1 MQMYLFSLRNQ
12 KVPGFRFFSLYLK
25 NKTDIKMKR
34 TLLSALFLLLTV
46 AGFACTNLI
55 VGKKASVDG
64 SVMCTY
70 NCDGFGFA
78 QPLSWYAP
86 GRHAP
91 GEMIAIRGFGPFA
104 REPRYVAQADYTY
117 GVVGLMNENQVTI
130 VETTW
135 DGRRELVNPEGYL
148 DYFTLMDLALQRSAS
163 AREAIKVINDLVQE
177 YGYNSTGENL
187 TICDKDEAWI
197 MEIIGKGK
205 DRKGAVWVAMR
216 LPDDCITAYANASR
230 IRQFPQAKKADK
242 KLGFCVVEGECMY
255 SADVISFAREMGYFD
270 GKDADFSFREAYGP
284 LDFSAIRY
292 CEARVWSFFRHHY
305 DKDVM
310 DSYLPFINGQ
320 TDVIDHLPLWIK
332 PDAPLSVRDLM
343 NDMRDH
349 YEGTALD
356 MTADVSAGP
365 WASPYRNQP
374 VNFKDSEGTAMFRER
389 PIGCQQSGMTMVCQM
404 RSFLPDEV
412 GGVTYFNMDDATMVA
427 YVPVYC
433 SISRIPEPFRRE
445 NNNIREFST
454 ESAFWMNNFVAN
466 MVYPRWSAM
475 IGDLREAQSELEDF
489 YAEDQKA
496 VEQQIADMTHLDRV
510 NFLTR
515 KTEEYTDKM
524 MKRWDKLAKLLI
536 VKHNDQIMQPSENGV
551 IVPGRRSSPAYAP
564 AFIDAVHAQTGDR
577 YVKPETK

>member
-1 MQMYLFSLRNQ
+1 
-12 KVPGFRFFSLYLK
+12 
-25 NKTDIKMKR
+25 MKKFI
-34 TLLSALFLLLTV
+34 LSAALSLLTV
-46 AGFACTNLI
+46 ASFACTNLI

-78 QPLSWYAP
+78 SPLTYSVP
-86 GRHAP
+86 GRHAA
-91 GEMIAIRGFGPFA
+91 GEQIPIRGFGPSGNG
-104 REPRYVAQADYTY
+104 RYVAQVDYTY

-135 DGRRELVNPEGYL
+135 DGREELRNPDGLL
-148 DYFTLMDLALQRSAS
+148 DYFTLMGIALQRSTN
-163 AREAIKVINDLVQE
+163 AREAIAVIHQLVQE
-177 YGYNSTGENL
+177 YGYNSTGENFVVA
-187 TICDKDEAWI
+187 DKDEAWI
-197 MEIIGKGK
+197 MEIIGKGPEQ
-205 DRKGAVWVAMR
+205 KGAVWVALR
-216 LPDDCITAYANASR
+216 VPDDCICAYANSSR

-242 KLGFCVVEGECMY
+242 KLGFCIVEGECMY
-255 SADVISFAREMGYFD
+255 SADVISFAREKGYYE
-270 GKDADFSFREAYGP
+270 GPDADFSFREAYGP

-305 DKDVM
+305 DTAEI

-332 PDAPLSVRDLM
+332 PDKPLSVRDLM

-374 VNFKDSEGTAMFRER
+374 VNYKSSDGTDMFRER

-404 RSFLPDEV
+404 RDWLPDAV
-412 GGVTYFNMDDATMVA
+412 GGVTYFNMDDASMVA

-433 SISRIPEPFRRE
+433 GIDRIPDPFRRE
-445 NNNIREFST
+445 NNDIREFST

-466 MVYPRWSAM
+466 MVYPRYSAM

-489 YAEDQKA
+489 YAEDQKT
-496 VEQQIADMTHLDRV
+496 VETEAPKLTAGEMTEY
-510 NFLTR
+510 LTR
-515 KTEEYTDKM
+515 KTLDYTDMM

-551 IVPGRRSSPAYAP
+551 VVAGRRTSPAYAP
-564 AFIDAVHAQTGDR
+564 AFIDAVKSETGDR
-577 YVKPETK
+577 YVKPAE

>member
-1 MQMYLFSLRNQ
+1 
-12 KVPGFRFFSLYLK
+12 
-25 NKTDIKMKR
+25 MKK
-34 TLLSALFLLLTV
+34 LILSAILLCAAV
-46 AGFACTNLI
+46 ASFACTNLI
-55 VGKKASVDG
+55 VARKASVDG

-78 QPLSWYAP
+78 SSLSISLP
-86 GRHAP
+86 GRHTD
-91 GEMIAIRGFGPFA
+91 GEQIAIRGWGPQPA
-104 REPRYVAQADYTY
+104 GRYVAEAPYTY

-135 DGRRELVNPEGYL
+135 DGRRELMNRDGFL
-148 DYFTLMDLALQRSAS
+148 DYFTLMNLALQRSTT
-163 AREAIKVINDLVQE
+163 AREAIVTMHELVQE
-177 YGYNSTGENL
+177 YGYNATGESFAV
-187 TICDKDEAWI
+187 CDKEEAWI
-197 MEIIGKGK
+197 MELIGKGPG
-205 DRKGAVWVAMR
+205 RKGAVWVALR
-216 LPDDCITAYANASR
+216 VPDDCICAYANASR
-230 IRQFPQAKKADK
+230 IRQFPQVRKPDK
-242 KLGFCVVEGECMY
+242 KKTYCEIPGECMY
-255 SADVISFAREMGYFD
+255 ARDVVSFAREMGYYS
-270 GKDADFSFREAYGP
+270 GSDADFSFREAYGP

-305 DKDVM
+305 DTAEM
-310 DSYLPFINGQ
+310 DAYLPFINGR
-320 TDVIDHLPLWIK
+320 TDICDHLPLWIK
-332 PDAPLSVRDLM
+332 PNALLSVRDLM

-374 VNFKDSEGTAMFRER
+374 VNFFSSDSTAMFRER

-404 RSFLPDEV
+404 RDWLPDAV

-433 SISRIPEPFRRE
+433 GINRVPEPFRRE
-445 NNNIREFST
+445 NNDIREFST

-475 IGDLREAQSELEDF
+475 IGDLRDAQKELEDY

-496 VEQQIADMTHLDRV
+496 VEEQAARMTPGERTD
-510 NFLTR
+510 FLTR

-524 MKRWDKLAKLLI
+524 MKRWDRLAKFLI
-536 VKHNDQIMQPSENGV
+536 VKHNDQIAQPSENGV
-551 IVPGRRSSPAYAP
+551 FTRGRRTSPAYSP
-564 AFIDAVHAQTGDR
+564 AFIDAVKAQTGDR
-577 YVKPETK
+577 YVKPAEKK

>member
-1 MQMYLFSLRNQ
+1 
-12 KVPGFRFFSLYLK
+12 
-25 NKTDIKMKR
+25 MKKFI
-34 TLLSALFLLLTV
+34 LSAALSFLTV
-46 AGFACTNLI
+46 ASFACTNLI

-78 QPLSWYAP
+78 SPLTYSAP
-86 GRHAP
+86 GRHAA
-91 GEMIAIRGFGPFA
+91 GEQIPIRGFGPSGNG
-104 REPRYVAQADYTY
+104 RYVAQVDYTY

-135 DGRRELVNPEGYL
+135 DGREELRNPDGLL
-148 DYFTLMDLALQRSAS
+148 DYFTLMGIALQRSTN
-163 AREAIKVINDLVQE
+163 AREAIAVIHQLVQE
-177 YGYNSTGENL
+177 YGYNSTGENFVVA
-187 TICDKDEAWI
+187 DKDEAWI
-197 MEIIGKGK
+197 MEIIGKGPEQ
-205 DRKGAVWVAMR
+205 KGAVWVALR
-216 LPDDCITAYANASR
+216 VPDDCICAYANSSR
-230 IRQFPQAKKADK
+230 IRQFPQARKADK
-242 KLGFCVVEGECMY
+242 KLGFCIVEGESMY
-255 SADVISFAREMGYFD
+255 SADVISFAREKGYYE
-270 GKDADFSFREAYGP
+270 GPDADFSFREAYGP

-305 DKDVM
+305 DTAEI

-332 PDAPLSVRDLM
+332 PDKPLSVRDLM

-374 VNFKDSEGTAMFRER
+374 VNYKSSDGTDMFRER

-404 RSFLPDEV
+404 RDWLPDAV
-412 GGVTYFNMDDATMVA
+412 GGVTYFNMDDASMVA

-433 SISRIPEPFRRE
+433 GIDRIPDPFRRE
-445 NNNIREFST
+445 NNDIREFST

-466 MVYPRWSAM
+466 MVYPRYSAM

-489 YAEDQKA
+489 YAEDQKT
-496 VEQQIADMTHLDRV
+496 VEAEAPKLTAAERTEY
-510 NFLTR
+510 LTR
-515 KTEEYTDKM
+515 KTLDYTDMM

-551 IVPGRRSSPAYAP
+551 VVAGRRTSPAYAP
-564 AFIDAVHAQTGDR
+564 AFIDAVKSETGDR
-577 YVKPETK
+577 YVKPAE

>member
-1 MQMYLFSLRNQ
+1 
-12 KVPGFRFFSLYLK
+12 
-25 NKTDIKMKR
+25 MKKFI
-34 TLLSALFLLLTV
+34 LSAALSFLTV
-46 AGFACTNLI
+46 ASFACTNLI

-78 QPLSWYAP
+78 SPLTYSAP
-86 GRHAP
+86 GRHAA
-91 GEMIAIRGFGPFA
+91 GEQIPIRGFGPSGNG
-104 REPRYVAQADYTY
+104 RYVAQVDYTY

-135 DGRRELVNPEGYL
+135 DGREELRNPDGLL
-148 DYFTLMDLALQRSAS
+148 DYFTLMGIALQRSTN
-163 AREAIKVINDLVQE
+163 AREAIAVIHQLVQE
-177 YGYNSTGENL
+177 YGYNSTGENFVVA
-187 TICDKDEAWI
+187 DKDEAWI
-197 MEIIGKGK
+197 MEIIGKGPEQ
-205 DRKGAVWVAMR
+205 KGAVWVALR
-216 LPDDCITAYANASR
+216 VPDDCICAYANSSR

-242 KLGFCVVEGECMY
+242 KLGFCIVEGECMY
-255 SADVISFAREMGYFD
+255 SADVISFAREKGYYE
-270 GKDADFSFREAYGP
+270 GPDADFSFREAYGP

-305 DKDVM
+305 DTAEI

-332 PDAPLSVRDLM
+332 PDKPLSVRDLM

-374 VNFKDSEGTAMFRER
+374 VNYKSSDGTDMFRER

-404 RSFLPDEV
+404 RDWLPDAV
-412 GGVTYFNMDDATMVA
+412 GGVTYFNMDDASMVA

-433 SISRIPEPFRRE
+433 GIDRIPDPFRRE
-445 NNNIREFST
+445 NNDIREFST

-466 MVYPRWSAM
+466 MVYPRYSAM

-489 YAEDQKA
+489 YAEDQKT
-496 VEQQIADMTHLDRV
+496 VEAEAPKLTAAERTEY
-510 NFLTR
+510 LTR
-515 KTEEYTDKM
+515 KTLDYTDMM

-551 IVPGRRSSPAYAP
+551 VVAGRRTSPAYAP
-564 AFIDAVHAQTGDR
+564 AFIDAVKSETGDR
-577 YVKPETK
+577 YVKPAE

>member
-1 MQMYLFSLRNQ
+1 
-12 KVPGFRFFSLYLK
+12 
-25 NKTDIKMKR
+25 MKKLIVSVFL
-34 TLLSALFLLLTV
+34 TLVCV

-78 QPLSWYAP
+78 SPLTLYLP
-86 GRHAP
+86 GRHAD
-91 GEMIAIRGFGPFA
+91 GEQVSVRGFGPA
-104 REPRYVAQADYTY
+104 GNGSYVLQAPYTF
-117 GVVGLMNENQVTI
+117 GVAGLMNENQVTI

-135 DGRRELVNPEGYL
+135 DGREELRNPEGLL
-148 DYFTLMDLALQRSAS
+148 DYFTLMHLALQRSTT
-163 AREAIKVINDLVQE
+163 AREAIAVMDQLVRT
-177 YGYNSTGENL
+177 YGYNSTGESFAV
-187 TICDKDEAWI
+187 CDKEEAWI
-197 MEIIGKGK
+197 MEMIGKGPG
-205 DRKGAVWVAMR
+205 RKGAVWVALR
-216 LPDDCITAYANASR
+216 VPDDAICAYANSSR
-230 IRQFPQAKKADK
+230 IQQFPQARKADK
-242 KLGFCVVEGECMY
+242 KLGFCVVEDECMY
-255 SADVISFAREMGYFD
+255 SADVISFAREMGYYD
-270 GKDADFSFREAYGP
+270 GADGQFSFREAYGP

-305 DKDVM
+305 DTAEM
-310 DSYLPFINGQ
+310 DSYLPFLNGD
-320 TDVIDHLPLWIK
+320 TSRIDHLPLWIR

-374 VNFKDSEGTAMFRER
+374 VNFKSSDGTDMFRER

-404 RSFLPDEV
+404 RSWLPDEV
-412 GGVTYFNMDDATMVA
+412 GGVTYFNMDDASMVA

-433 SISRIPEPFRRE
+433 SINRIPEPFRRE
-445 NNNIREFST
+445 NNDIREFST

-466 MVYPRWSAM
+466 MVYPRYSAM
-475 IGDLREAQSELEDF
+475 IGDLREAQQELEDY
-489 YAEDQKA
+489 YAEDQKE
-496 VEQQIADMTHLDRV
+496 VEERVAAMNHGDRV
-510 NFLTR
+510 DFLTR

-524 MKRWDKLAKLLI
+524 MKRWDKLARLLI

-551 IVPGRRSSPAYAP
+551 VVSGRRSSPAYAP
-564 AFIDAVHAQTGDR
+564 AFVDAVKAQTGDR
-577 YVKPETK
+577 YVKPAE

>member
-1 MQMYLFSLRNQ
+1 
-12 KVPGFRFFSLYLK
+12 
-25 NKTDIKMKR
+25 MKKFI
-34 TLLSALFLLLTV
+34 LSAALSFLTV
-46 AGFACTNLI
+46 ASFACTNLI

-78 QPLSWYAP
+78 SPLTYSAP
-86 GRHAP
+86 GRHAA
-91 GEMIAIRGFGPFA
+91 GEQIPIRGFGPSGNG
-104 REPRYVAQADYTY
+104 RYVAQVDYTY

-135 DGRRELVNPEGYL
+135 DGREELRNPDGLL
-148 DYFTLMDLALQRSAS
+148 DYFTLMGIALQRSTN
-163 AREAIKVINDLVQE
+163 AREAIAVIHQLVQE
-177 YGYNSTGENL
+177 YGYNSTGENFVVA
-187 TICDKDEAWI
+187 DKDEAWI
-197 MEIIGKGK
+197 MEIIGKGPEQ
-205 DRKGAVWVAMR
+205 KGAVWVALR
-216 LPDDCITAYANASR
+216 VPDDCICAYANSSR
-230 IRQFPQAKKADK
+230 IRQFPQARKADK
-242 KLGFCVVEGECMY
+242 KLGFCIVEGECMY
-255 SADVISFAREMGYFD
+255 SADVISFAREKGYYE
-270 GKDADFSFREAYGP
+270 GPDADFSFREAYGP

-305 DKDVM
+305 DTAEI

-332 PDAPLSVRDLM
+332 PDKPLSVRDLM

-374 VNFKDSEGTAMFRER
+374 VNYKSSDGTDMFRER

-404 RSFLPDEV
+404 RDWLPDAV
-412 GGVTYFNMDDATMVA
+412 GGVTYFNMDDASMVA

-433 SISRIPEPFRRE
+433 GIDRIPDPFRRE
-445 NNNIREFST
+445 NNDIREFST

-466 MVYPRWSAM
+466 MVYPRYSAM

-489 YAEDQKA
+489 YAEDQKT
-496 VEQQIADMTHLDRV
+496 VETEAPKLTAGEMTEY
-510 NFLTR
+510 LTR
-515 KTEEYTDKM
+515 KTLDYTDMM

-551 IVPGRRSSPAYAP
+551 VVAGRRTSPAYAP
-564 AFIDAVHAQTGDR
+564 AFIDAVKSETGDR
-577 YVKPETK
+577 YVKPAE

>member
-1 MQMYLFSLRNQ
+1 
-12 KVPGFRFFSLYLK
+12 
-25 NKTDIKMKR
+25 MKKFI
-34 TLLSALFLLLTV
+34 LSAALSFLTV
-46 AGFACTNLI
+46 ASFACTNLI

-78 QPLSWYAP
+78 SPLTYSAP
-86 GRHAP
+86 GRHAA
-91 GEMIAIRGFGPFA
+91 GEQIPIRGFGPSGNG
-104 REPRYVAQADYTY
+104 RYVAQVDYTY

-135 DGRRELVNPEGYL
+135 DGREELRNPDGLL
-148 DYFTLMDLALQRSAS
+148 DYFTLMGIALQRSAN
-163 AREAIKVINDLVQE
+163 AREAIAVIHQLVQE
-177 YGYNSTGENL
+177 YGYNSTGENFVVA
-187 TICDKDEAWI
+187 DKDEAWI
-197 MEIIGKGK
+197 MEIIGKGPEQ
-205 DRKGAVWVAMR
+205 KGAVWVALR
-216 LPDDCITAYANASR
+216 VPDDCICAYANSSR

-242 KLGFCVVEGECMY
+242 KLGFCIVEGECMY
-255 SADVISFAREMGYFD
+255 SADVISFAREKGYYE
-270 GKDADFSFREAYGP
+270 GPDADFSFREAYGP

-305 DKDVM
+305 DTAEI

-332 PDAPLSVRDLM
+332 PDKPLSVRDLM

-374 VNFKDSEGTAMFRER
+374 VNYKSSDGTDMFRER

-404 RSFLPDEV
+404 RDWLPDAV
-412 GGVTYFNMDDATMVA
+412 GGVTYFNMDDASMVA

-433 SISRIPEPFRRE
+433 GIDRIPDPFRRE
-445 NNNIREFST
+445 NNDIREFST

-466 MVYPRWSAM
+466 MVYPRYSAM

-489 YAEDQKA
+489 YAEDQKT
-496 VEQQIADMTHLDRV
+496 VETEAPKLTAGEMTEY
-510 NFLTR
+510 LTR
-515 KTEEYTDKM
+515 KTLDYTDMM

-551 IVPGRRSSPAYAP
+551 VVAGRRTSPAYAP
-564 AFIDAVHAQTGDR
+564 AFIDAVKSETGDR
-577 YVKPETK
+577 YVKPAE